1 MVSLQGGKDGFQQLP
16 RVPVTWR
23 RNDLFFFLSIPIPI
37 PGKVFWLSWGQVATY
52 NQESSV
58 RF

>member
-23 RNDLFFFLSIPIPI
+23 RNDLFFSLNPNSHPWK
-37 PGKVFWLSWGQVATY
+37 GVLAELGSGGY
-52 NQESSV
+52 L
-58 RF
+58 